1 MDVVSDQAL
10 ALRRPTSRIGA
21 AVRSHTEHALLTI
34 APHASR
40 IALSVAVGLVLATS
54 GTLLEANWQ
63 RAHAIDVAATQ
74 RLGAVYQG
82 LSDVR
87 LEATQLFNTT
97 DAEEVADTA
106 TLTALASHLETSGL
120 ALEQGVDTDGGNTW
134 FDWAGMEKRAERNDA
149 LADNARD
156 ETHGLQTAMADVRAS
171 VELKDRQDAF
181 AALESATADAREAHD
196 AYASQVMDVN
206 IADTL
211 ESALA
216 TADERLATAPE
227 DATSTEFYTEAT
239 TAVTDAKVAFDESH
253 EAWVAYQQRLAAQR
267 AAAAR
272 ASGGG
277 YSAGSGSWSPS
288 YVTAYGSQA
297 AIDAGNLVQY
307 APGYFAGH
315 RHLAVGQSI
324 ASHPQ
329 YVTMNG
335 QRYQYA
341 GTINVDKYNTT
352 MDYATSWAGTG
363 QGNIA
368 FQTCNKDGQTS
379 QINKYVPVN

>member
-1 MDVVSDQAL
+1 MEVVSDQAL
-10 ALRRPTSRIGA
+10 ALRRPDSRIEAIRERA
-21 AVRSHTEHALLTI
+21 AHILLVLT
-34 APHASR
+34 PHADR
-40 IALSVAVGLVLATS
+40 IALSVALGLVLAAS
-54 GTLLEANWQ
+54 GSALQSNWE

-74 RLGAVYQG
+74 RLETVYQG

-87 LEATQLFNTT
+87 LEATQLFDTT

-134 FDWAGMEKRAERNDA
+134 FDWAGMERRAERNDT

-156 ETHGLQTAMADVRAS
+156 ETHGLQTAMANVNAS
-171 VELKDRQDAF
+171 IELKDRQNAF
-181 AALESATADAREAHD
+181 AALKSATADAREAHD
-196 AYASQVMDVN
+196 AYASQVMD
-206 IADTL
+206 ADVADAL
-211 ESALA
+211 NSALA
-216 TADERLATAPE
+216 MADERLATAPE
-227 DATSTEFYTEAT
+227 DAASVEFYAEAT
-239 TAVTDAKVAFDESH
+239 TALADSKTAFDESH
-253 EAWVAYQQRLAAQR
+253 EAWVVYQQQLAAQR
-267 AAAAR
+267 ATAAR
-272 ASGGG
+272 ASSDG

-297 AIDAGNLVQY
+297 AIDSGNLVQY

-329 YVTMNG
+329 YVTVNG

-341 GTINVDKYNTT
+341 GTVNVDKYNTT
-352 MDYATSWAGTG
+352 MDYATSWAGTN